1 MRSENFQ
8 SKNHNMFGSKVS
20 LGLFVTLTQSA
31 IPCPC
36 TRPGIGNRRVGRTV
50 AMSWNSNM

>member
-1 MRSENFQ
+1 
-8 SKNHNMFGSKVS
+8 MFGSKVS

-50 AMSWNSNM
+50 AMSWNSNMQIDFIEH